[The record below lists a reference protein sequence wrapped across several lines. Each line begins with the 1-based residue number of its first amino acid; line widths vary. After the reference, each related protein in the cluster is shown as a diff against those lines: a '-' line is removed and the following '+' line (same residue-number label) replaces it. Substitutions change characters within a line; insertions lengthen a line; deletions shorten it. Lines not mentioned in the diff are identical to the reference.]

1 MATIPTQNPVPSE
14 AAIDLKFNAGKIDE
28 FVTSFLLKYTDR
40 LGREHLTIEG
50 IRDIVERA
58 IKEFGWVTRDSFEIG
73 ATLDNSSEV
82 LRWESNS
89 EYYRW
94 DGAFPKVVPSGS
106 TPATTG
112 GIGIGAWVG
121 IGDASLR
128 SDLISSSGGPIVN
141 INKVT
146 VSPQGNLS
154 QSINWVTPEQ
164 FGAIGDGTVHPLSE
178 RYATLAAA
186 QAVYPHVTSL
196 TQTIDWAAC
205 QGAENYARGKFP
217 VRCPFFARYH
227 FGDSNYLELGINS
240 KWFGGVNV
248 NRDSGGTRMIR
259 TIPSSKPFFGQDCVV
274 RVMDATKAGSS
285 DEFVR
290 GIVFDGFVLD
300 RGTKRRAASKGTG
313 AICFHANYGMGM
325 TLGLI
330 AFGAEYGVFGYSFW
344 ASTGWLKIDSC
355 HKAFWADATLITPE
369 NPSVPS
375 GAVNTTFD
383 FDVRI
388 DACVFGLVLNRV
400 KYSKFTGYIE
410 GIAVSTPSV
419 EFPIY
424 DSDNETAIAITAVR
438 CDSIDV
444 TEMGIEYWEGVH
456 VYSNESTISINMSWT
471 QDKLLKNTTGKHGP
485 YQAISQLT
493 NITELFTLPSTNN
506 SYYYSVNR
514 SLLTLRNMT
523 GDMTGAQFANTFLVT
538 VDGNARFLMMN
549 TGVYFGSSRLIAPA
563 NWVNIECINDPFMP
577 NYLVPDGY
585 SYEGRGICTAR
596 TWSLKAIN
604 GGDGKVALQ
613 YGAEI
618 PTGWELIDWTVHIVT
633 GTQAQASSIGMA
645 SVTINSVTFQTNVTA
660 TGFSIQYKLRLRVV
674 K

>member
-1 MATIPTQNPVPSE
+1 MATTPTNLPVPSE
-14 AAIDLKFNAGKIDE
+14 SARDLKFNAGKIDE
-28 FVTSFLLKYTDR
+28 FVTSLALQYIDR
-40 LGREHLTIEG
+40 FGGKHYTIEG
-50 IRDIVERA
+50 LRKLAFDA
-58 IKEFGWVTRDSFEIG
+58 ISGFGWILVESFEDG
-73 ATLDNSSEV
+73 ATLTLPNQA
-82 LRWESNS
+82 LLWESNG

-94 DGAFPKVVPSGS
+94 AGTLPKTVPAGS
-106 TPATTG
+106 TPDSTG
-112 GIGIGAWVG
+112 GVGPDAWVG
-121 IGDASLR
+121 IGDAALKTMLATSVG
-128 SDLISSSGGPIVN
+128 SSMIGMAAGGTLDQVI
-141 INKVT
+141 
-146 VSPQGNLS
+146 QY
-154 QSINWVTPEQ
+154 VTPEQ

-178 RYATLAAA
+178 RYSTLAAA
-186 QAVYPHVTSL
+186 QAVYPFVTAL

-205 QGAENYARGKFP
+205 QAAENYARGKCP

-227 FGDSNYLELGINS
+227 FGDSHYLELGINS

-259 TIPSSKPFFGQDCVV
+259 TIPSSKPSFGQDCVV

-300 RGTKRRAASKGTG
+300 RGTERRAASKGTG
-313 AICFHANYGMGM
+313 TICFHANYGMGM

-369 NPSVPS
+369 NPSVLS
-375 GAVNTTFD
+375 GAVNTAFD

-471 QDKLLKNTTGKHGP
+471 QDKFLKNTTGKHGP

-493 NITELFTLPSTNN
+493 GVTELFTLPSTNN
-506 SYYYSVNR
+506 SYYYSVNK
-514 SLLTLRNMT
+514 SLLTLRNIT
-523 GDMTGAQFANTFLVT
+523 GDMTGSQFANTFLVT
-538 VDGNARFLMMN
+538 VDANARFLMMN

-577 NYLVPDGY
+577 NYLVPEGF
-585 SYEGRGICTAR
+585 SYEGRGICTAS
-596 TWSLKAIN
+596 TWSNKTIN
-604 GGDGKVALQ
+604 AGDGRVTLDA
-613 YGAEI
+613 
-618 PTGWELIDWTVHIVT
+618 PSGWKIIDFSAYVVT
-633 GTQAQASSIGMA
+633 GTISQTRSYSPVGISSTSDTQI
-645 SVTINSVTFQTNVTA
+645 ILQTGVDT
-660 TGFSIQYKLRLRVV
+660 TGFSITYKLKLKVT